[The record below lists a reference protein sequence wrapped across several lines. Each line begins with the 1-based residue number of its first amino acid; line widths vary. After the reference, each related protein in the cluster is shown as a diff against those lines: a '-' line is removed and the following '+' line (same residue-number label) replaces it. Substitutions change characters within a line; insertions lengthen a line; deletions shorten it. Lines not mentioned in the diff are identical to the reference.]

1 MDNLKLINMG
11 KGNGYRPVV
20 WIKSFERE
28 RAMSYVFNLI
38 SEDNSNLG
46 SLDLEDCFS
55 EKESKKALVLSP
67 ERFLGEFNLSSLK
80 NKKERS
86 FDYAE
91 DINVIDSYGKN
102 KIPIR
107 NALTALEAIKD
118 VEFKGL
124 PVLFVEPNLL
134 FSNETYLYLFSNMIN
149 FKADGSTV
157 YVVSTVSP
165 NEKIQNLCYEVDL
178 NALTLKEIKSYLKKY
193 TCEDVDKCAEALL
206 GLTYI
211 QMLQTLEYVADN
223 KTINEAEIHKFKS
236 ENFDIS
242 MLEVSH
248 PTMSVDDMGGYEN
261 FKNYV
266 KTLPKFYTKEAR
278 EMNIKAPKGFIAF
291 GVPGCSKT
299 VSASI
304 IANILNVPLVN
315 INLSKIMQGLVGA
328 SESNMEQA
336 LNQVKQLKNCVLLL
350 DESEKLFGGYASSNS
365 TDGGTLSRVMSRLL
379 TFLHE
384 NENTFTIFT
393 SNDITKLPPELLRAG
408 RIDTQW
414 YFPVPNKKEA
424 KEILEIYLN
433 KYNIDV
439 TTTMMNHLLKGINK
453 FTGAEIEQTVIN
465 LQRVLFL
472 NDTKTL
478 TKKLI
483 EEALSTIV
491 PVTRSSTEN
500 IRLLEEHAKR
510 FAVYA
515 SNHVTDLVEDEEDS
529 PEEKTTVK
537 RSSQESEAEALFK

>member
-38 SEDNSNLG
+38 DEDNRNLG
-46 SLDLEDCFS
+46 SSDLEDCFA
-55 EKESKKALVLSP
+55 ETESKKVLVLSP
-67 ERFLGEFNLSSLK
+67 ERFLGEFNLNSLK

-86 FDYAE
+86 FDYNE
-91 DINVIDSYGKN
+91 DIKAIEMLKN
-102 KIPIR
+102 KQLI
-107 NALTALEAIKD
+107 NNNLLALAAVLNEN
-118 VEFKGL
+118 EFKGYPL
-124 PVLFVEPNLL
+124 LFVEPNL
-134 FSNETYLYLFSNMIN
+134 FFNNEMYLYLFSNMIN
-149 FKADGSTV
+149 FKADGSPI

-165 NEKIQNLCYEVDL
+165 NKKIQNLCYEIDL
-178 NALTLKEIKSYLKKY
+178 NSLTLKEIKRYLNKY
-193 TCEDVDKCAEALL
+193 ECKDIDKCAEALL

-211 QMLQTLEYVADN
+211 QMLQTIEYVAKG
-223 KTINEAEIHKFKS
+223 KTINEADIHKFKS
-236 ENFDIS
+236 ENFDTS

-248 PTMSVDDMGGYEN
+248 PTMSVDDMGGYKD
-261 FKNYV
+261 FKDYV
-266 KTLPKFYTKEAR
+266 KTLPMFYTKEAH
-278 EMNIKAPKGFIAF
+278 EKHIKSPKGFIAF

-304 IANILNVPLVN
+304 IANTLNVPLVN
-315 INLSKIMQGLVGA
+315 INLSKIMQGLVGS

-336 LNQVKQLKNCVLLL
+336 LNQVKQLKYCVLLL
-350 DESEKLFGGYASSNS
+350 DESEKLFGGYQSSLS
-365 TDGGTLSRVMSRLL
+365 SDGGTLSRVMSRLL

-408 RIDTQW
+408 RIDSQW

-424 KEILEIYLN
+424 KEILDIYLA
-433 KYNIDV
+433 KYDIKV
-439 TTTMMNHLLKGINK
+439 TPAMMRHLTKGIDK

-472 NDTKTL
+472 NQTETL

-491 PVTRSSTEN
+491 PVTRSSTDA
-500 IRLLEEHAKR
+500 IRMLEEHARR

-515 SNHVTDLVEDEEDS
+515 SKPETDLIDDNEDEDYSVFQDDEED
-529 PEEKTTVK
+529 
-537 RSSQESEAEALFK
+537 EAVSMFK

>member
-38 SEDNSNLG
+38 DEDNRNLG
-46 SLDLEDCFS
+46 SSDLEDCFA
-55 EKESKKALVLSP
+55 ETESKKVLVLSP
-67 ERFLGEFNLSSLK
+67 ERFLGEFNLNSLK

-86 FDYAE
+86 FDYNE
-91 DINVIDSYGKN
+91 DIKTIDTLKN
-102 KIPIR
+102 KQQIR
-107 NALTALEAIKD
+107 NALMALEALK
-118 VEFKGL
+118 ENELKGL
-124 PVLFVEPNLL
+124 PALFIEPNLL
-134 FSNETYLYLFSNMIN
+134 FTNETYLYLFSNMIN
-149 FKADGSTV
+149 FKADGSAI

-165 NEKIQNLCYEVDL
+165 NEKIKNLCYEVDL
-178 NALTLKEIKSYLKKY
+178 DALTLKEIKRYLNKY
-193 TCEDVDKCAEALL
+193 ECEDVDKCAEALL

-211 QMLQTLEYVADN
+211 QMLQTIEYVAKG
-223 KTINEAEIHKFKS
+223 KTINEADIHKFKS
-236 ENFDIS
+236 ENFDTS

-248 PTMSVDDMGGYEN
+248 PTMSVDDMGGYKE
-261 FKNYV
+261 FKDYV
-266 KTLPKFYTKEAR
+266 KTLPMFYTKEAR
-278 EMNIKAPKGFIAF
+278 KKHIKSPKGFIAF

-304 IANILNVPLVN
+304 IANTLNVPLVN
-315 INLSKIMQGLVGA
+315 INLSKIMQGFVGA
-328 SESNMEQA
+328 SEANMEQA
-336 LNQVKQLKNCVLLL
+336 LNQVKQLKYCVLLL
-350 DESEKLFGGYASSNS
+350 DEAEKLFGGYASSNS

-384 NENTFTIFT
+384 NENTLTIFT

-408 RIDTQW
+408 RIDSQW
-414 YFPVPNKKEA
+414 YFPVPSKKEA
-424 KEILEIYLN
+424 REILDIYLA
-433 KYNIDV
+433 KYDIKVTPNMMKHLMSGID
-439 TTTMMNHLLKGINK
+439 K

-472 NDTKTL
+472 NQTETL

-491 PVTRSSTEN
+491 PVTRSSTDA
-500 IRLLEEHAKR
+500 IRMLEEHARR

-515 SNHVTDLVEDEEDS
+515 SKPETDLIDDA
-529 PEEKTTVK
+529 
-537 RSSQESEAEALFK
+537 ESEDY

>member
-46 SLDLEDCFS
+46 SLDLEDCFY

-118 VEFKGL
+118 AEFKGL

-223 KTINEAEIHKFKS
+223 KTINETEIHKFKS

-248 PTMSVDDMGGYEN
+248 PTMSVDDMGGYKD
-261 FKNYV
+261 FKDYV
-266 KTLPKFYTKEAR
+266 KTLPMFYTKEAR
-278 EMNIKAPKGFIAF
+278 EKHIKSPKGFIAF

-304 IANILNVPLVN
+304 IANTLNVPLVN
-315 INLSKIMQGLVGA
+315 INLSKIMQGFVGA
-328 SESNMEQA
+328 SEANMEQA
-336 LNQVKQLKNCVLLL
+336 LNQVKQLKYCVLLL
-350 DESEKLFGGYASSNS
+350 DEAEKLFGGY
-365 TDGGTLSRVMSRLL
+365 
-379 TFLHE
+379 
-384 NENTFTIFT
+384 
-393 SNDITKLPPELLRAG
+393 
-408 RIDTQW
+408 
-414 YFPVPNKKEA
+414 Y
-424 KEILEIYLN
+424 
-433 KYNIDV
+433 
-439 TTTMMNHLLKGINK
+439 
-453 FTGAEIEQTVIN
+453 
-465 LQRVLFL
+465 
-472 NDTKTL
+472 
-478 TKKLI
+478 
-483 EEALSTIV
+483 
-491 PVTRSSTEN
+491 
-500 IRLLEEHAKR
+500 
-510 FAVYA
+510 
-515 SNHVTDLVEDEEDS
+515 
-529 PEEKTTVK
+529 
-537 RSSQESEAEALFK
+537 

>member
-38 SEDNSNLG
+38 DEDNRNLG
-46 SLDLEDCFS
+46 SSDLEDCFA
-55 EKESKKALVLSP
+55 ETESKKVLVLSP
-67 ERFLGEFNLSSLK
+67 ERFLGEFNLNSLK

-86 FDYAE
+86 FDYNE
-91 DINVIDSYGKN
+91 DIKTIDTLKN
-102 KIPIR
+102 KQQIR
-107 NALTALEAIKD
+107 NALMALEALK
-118 VEFKGL
+118 ENELKGL
-124 PVLFVEPNLL
+124 SSLFIEPNLL
-134 FSNETYLYLFSNMIN
+134 FTNETYLYLFSNMIN
-149 FKADGSTV
+149 FKADGSAI

-165 NEKIQNLCYEVDL
+165 NEKIKNLCYEVDL
-178 NALTLKEIKSYLKKY
+178 DALTLKEIKRYLNKY
-193 TCEDVDKCAEALL
+193 ECEDIDKCAEALL

-211 QMLQTLEYVADN
+211 QMLQTIEYVAKG
-223 KTINEAEIHKFKS
+223 KTINEANIHKFKS
-236 ENFDIS
+236 ENFDTS

-248 PTMSVDDMGGYEN
+248 PTMSVDDMGGYKD
-261 FKNYV
+261 FKDYV
-266 KTLPKFYTKEAR
+266 KTLPMFYTKEAR
-278 EMNIKAPKGFIAF
+278 EKHIKSPKGFIAF

-304 IANILNVPLVN
+304 IANTLNVPLVN
-315 INLSKIMQGLVGA
+315 INLSKIMQGFVGA
-328 SESNMEQA
+328 SEANMEQA
-336 LNQVKQLKNCVLLL
+336 LNQVKQLKYCVLLL
-350 DESEKLFGGYASSNS
+350 DEAEKLFGGYASSNS

-384 NENTFTIFT
+384 NENTLTIFT

-408 RIDTQW
+408 RIDSQW
-414 YFPVPNKKEA
+414 YFPVPSKKEA
-424 KEILEIYLN
+424 REILDIYLA
-433 KYNIDV
+433 KYNIKV
-439 TTTMMNHLLKGINK
+439 TPAMMKHLMSGIDK

-472 NDTKTL
+472 NQTETL

-491 PVTRSSTEN
+491 PVTRSSTDA
-500 IRLLEEHAKR
+500 IRVLEKHARR

-515 SNHVTDLVEDEEDS
+515 SKPETDLIDDAESEDYSVFQDDEED
-529 PEEKTTVK
+529 
-537 RSSQESEAEALFK
+537 EAVSMFK